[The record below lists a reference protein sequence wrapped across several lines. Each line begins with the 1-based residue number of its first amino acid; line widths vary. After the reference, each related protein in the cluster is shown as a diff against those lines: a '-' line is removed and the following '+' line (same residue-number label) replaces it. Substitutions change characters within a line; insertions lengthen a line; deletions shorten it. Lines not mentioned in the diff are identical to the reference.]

1 MKAPD
6 RLHAVLAER
15 NRSPRRAWFVPGRIE
30 VLGKH
35 TDYAGGR
42 SLLCAIDRGFRIV
55 AAARDDRRIT
65 LVDPEQRLEAALEL
79 DAALPQSPGHWTAYP
94 RAVAR
99 SMALHFPAARRGAD
113 IAFTSDLPPAAG
125 ISSSSAFLI
134 AVFLALAGVN
144 ELEADHEF
152 RRHVRSNEDLAGF
165 LAAVESGYTFGSLAG
180 DTGVGIFGGS
190 EDHTAILCCEP
201 RRLAVYSFTPV
212 RHERSLDLDPDLR
225 FVVGSSG
232 IVAEKAGAARDA
244 YNRASISTKQILDL
258 WNRTTS
264 RADRSLAAAAT
275 SAADAPDRI
284 REIIGEQ
291 GGAPTA
297 YLLAR
302 FNQFFAETEEIVPS
316 AAERLSASD
325 YDGFGAIVDRS
336 QALAEQLLGNQ
347 VPQTID
353 LARSAR
359 TLGAL
364 AASAFGGG
372 FGGSVW
378 ALVRAADVD
387 AFIEQWSS
395 AYRRAYPEP
404 ASRAVFFATTAGPAA
419 REM

>member
-1 MKAPD
+1 MRVPD
-6 RLHAVLAER
+6 RLHDVLAGR
-15 NRSPRRAWFVPGRIE
+15 NGARQRVWFVPGRIE

-42 SLLCAIDRGFRIV
+42 SLLCAIDRGFRI
-55 AAARDDRRIT
+55 AAAPRDDRTIT
-65 LVDPEQRLEAALEL
+65 LVDPEQGIEAALEL

-99 SMALHFPAARRGAD
+99 SIALHFPAAQRGAD
-113 IAFTSDLPPAAG
+113 IAFSSDLPPAAG

-144 ELEADHEF
+144 ELEADDTF
-152 RRHVRSNEDLAGF
+152 RHNVRSKEDLAGF

-180 DTGVGIFGGS
+180 DTGVGILGGS

-212 RHERSLDLDPDLR
+212 RYERSLDLDPDLR
-225 FVVGSSG
+225 FVIGSSG
-232 IVAEKAGAARDA
+232 IVAEKAGAAREA
-244 YNRASISTKQILDL
+244 YNRASIATTQILEL
-258 WNRTTS
+258 WTDTTS
-264 RADRSLAAAAT
+264 RADRSLAEAAT
-275 SAADAPDRI
+275 SDADAADRI
-284 REIIGEQ
+284 RRIIGDR
-291 GGAPTA
+291 GGETAP

-302 FNQFFAETEEIVPS
+302 FNQFFAETEEIVPA
-316 AAERLSASD
+316 AAERLAAAD
-325 YDGFGAIVDRS
+325 YEGFGRVVDRS

-347 VPQTID
+347 VPQTIN
-353 LARSAR
+353 LARGAR
-359 TLGAL
+359 RLGAL

-387 AFIEQWSS
+387 AFKEQWSS
-395 AYRRAYPEP
+395 AYRRAYPD
-404 ASRAVFFATTAGPAA
+404 AAARAVFFATTAGPAA